1 MRIAAEN
8 ALISGAMGA
17 LNRRRHM
24 VEGILYIFFDDGPE
38 MCPICV
44 SELSGERTFMT
55 NRHAMLA
62 ATALIAITMCSP
74 AVAQETKASAQTD
87 ATTADAK
94 DGDDVTTVEAVIVKG
109 IRGSLDAATKKKRTS
124 AQIVESIES
133 EDAGKL
139 PDNNVPEALSRITG
153 VQIER
158 THGEGSSVTI
168 RGMTGISTT
177 INGNSNSV
185 GEGRSTNLADIPAE
199 LLKSVQVYKTR
210 TADQVEGGIAGTVN
224 VELRRPLDLKNG
236 YTVAGSIKEVY
247 GSTGKTKSPYA
258 SLLIGDHFDTGIGEM
273 GFLINGS
280 YTKNNY
286 EEDFVE
292 SESPNTFFGSTQASL
307 PAGQQNVIAPYAVNY
322 GVETGK
328 ITRPSIN
335 VVGQWRA
342 NEHLDFVVEGS
353 YFGSKEK
360 RGRDRLHVTT
370 RQDGHTVS
378 NLVLADDGRTV
389 QSLTLNR
396 AAGVDASAQS
406 YYEEVTSN
414 NYTTNAEVHWHNDK
428 LQING
433 STQYNWSD
441 TEYYGVLTLAHL
453 LDASGNPINTVNVDL
468 NSDKVPGRGPY
479 VTFPTTDLSNVNN
492 YQLFQTHDEQTY
504 AKSHEFVVAT
514 DATYRLSEDKFFRS
528 VMVGLR
534 YNDRHTTRDYG
545 YRDTFPTSSL
555 TNFAQGV
562 GVESSKLEVGNFS
575 PSWYHLSGKDIMANL
590 DSFRAA
596 AGWTTEKPPSNLGQS
611 YVDDEKSLAGFVNLN
626 YGVKGRFPI
635 DGVAGVRIVNTKG
648 TVDSTKYTIV
658 PGQPDVITAT
668 TGGGDYVD
676 VLPSINGVI
685 HFTSKI
691 QLRLAYTYNV
701 QRPNFLDLTSWKT
714 IDTAGSVV
722 FSGNPDLKPNRSE
735 NYDASLEYYFGRGGI
750 VSLGA
755 FLKKPDGYIYW
766 SGHTEFVPEL
776 NKDATVYK
784 VRNAGPGTFQG
795 YEFNT
800 SGFFDFLPGKL
811 RNFGASANFTY
822 MAKATIEYSDF
833 TPEQRLIPGVF
844 DADNTSKY
852 TYNLALY
859 YDTPQLSARVAYN
872 YRDRYKVTV
881 YQDNPEYSP
890 YNDATKRLDAA
901 VNWTPLK
908 QLTLSVEGTNLTKE
922 NNNVYWGQDRMLP
935 LGARVQA
942 RTIQISA
949 RFRY

>member
-1 MRIAAEN
+1 
-8 ALISGAMGA
+8 
-17 LNRRRHM
+17 
-24 VEGILYIFFDDGPE
+24 
-38 MCPICV
+38 
-44 SELSGERTFMT
+44 
-55 NRHAMLA
+55 MLA
-62 ATALIAITMCSP
+62 ATALFAITMCSP
-74 AVAQETKASAQTD
+74 AVAQETKTTGAQADTPATD
-87 ATTADAK
+87 AK
-94 DGDDVTTVEAVIVKG
+94 EGDDVTTVEAVIVKG

-258 SLLIGDHFDTGIGEM
+258 SLLIGNRFDTGIGEM

-307 PAGQQNVIAPYAVNY
+307 PASQQNIIAPYAVNY

-360 RGRDRLHVTT
+360 RARDRLHVTT

-378 NLVLADDGRTV
+378 NVVLADDDRTV

-414 NYTTNAEVHWHNDK
+414 NYTTNAEMHWHNDK
-428 LQING
+428 LQINA

-441 TEYYGVLTLAHL
+441 TEYYGVLTLAHF
-453 LDASGNPINTVNVDL
+453 LDAGGNPIQTVNVDL

-479 VTFPTTDLSNVNN
+479 ITFPTTDLSKVNN

-545 YRDTFPTSSL
+545 YRDTFPVSGL

-562 GVESSKLEVGNFS
+562 GVESSKLDVGNFS

-590 DSFRAA
+590 PAFRTA
-596 AGWTTEKPPSNLGQS
+596 AGWTTEKPESNLGQS
-611 YVDDEKSLAGFVNLN
+611 YVDDEQSLAGFFNLN
-626 YGVKGRFPI
+626 YAVNSRFPI
-635 DGVAGVRIVNTKG
+635 DGVFGVRVVKTKG
-648 TVDSTKYTIV
+648 TIESTKYSIEKSPTPED
-658 PGQPDVITAT
+658 PGRVVVITTPT

-676 VLPSINGVI
+676 VLPSLNGVI
-685 HFTSKI
+685 HFTPKV
-691 QLRLAYTYNV
+691 QLRLAYTYNI
-701 QRPNFLDLTSWKT
+701 QRPDFLQMSSWKT
-714 IDTAGSVV
+714 IDTLAGRVD
-722 FSGNPDLKPNRSE
+722 SGNPDLKPNRSQ

-755 FLKKPDGYIYW
+755 FLKKPDAYIYW
-766 SGHTEFVPEL
+766 ASRTEFVPEL
-776 NKDATVYK
+776 GKDAIVSK

-811 RNFGASANFTY
+811 KNFGASANFTY
-822 MAKATIEYSDF
+822 MAKATIEYTDF

-844 DADNTSKY
+844 DADSTSKY

-872 YRDRYKVTV
+872 YRDRYKITV

-890 YNDATKRLDAA
+890 YNDATSRLDAA

-922 NNNVYWGQDRMLP
+922 NNNVYWGQNRMLP

-942 RTIQISA
+942 RTVQVSA

>member
-1 MRIAAEN
+1 M
-8 ALISGAMGA
+8 S
-17 LNRRRHM
+17 
-24 VEGILYIFFDDGPE
+24 
-38 MCPICV
+38 
-44 SELSGERTFMT
+44 S
-55 NRHAMLA
+55 RHAMMA
-62 ATALIAITMCSP
+62 ATALIAITLCSP
-74 AVAQETKASAQTD
+74 AVAQDIKSTEAPANATANDDAKTDD
-87 ATTADAK
+87 ATQVDT
-94 DGDDVTTVEAVIVKG
+94 VIVKG
-109 IRGSLDAATKKKRTS
+109 IRGSLDAATKRKKNS

-133 EDAGKL
+133 EDVGKL
-139 PDNNVPEALSRITG
+139 PDNNVPEALSRVTG

-158 THGEGSSVTI
+158 IHGEGTNITI
-168 RGMTGISTT
+168 RGMQGVSTT

-185 GEGRSTNLADIPAE
+185 GEGRSANLADIPAE

-236 YTVAGSIKEVY
+236 LTVAGSLKNVY
-247 GSTGKTKSPYA
+247 GSTGDTKSPYA
-258 SLLIGDHFDTGIGEM
+258 SLLVGDHFDTGIGEM

-292 SESPNTFFGSTQASL
+292 SESPNTFFGTTQASL
-307 PAGQQNVIAPYAVNY
+307 PANQQNIIAPYAVNY

-335 VVGQWRA
+335 LVGQWRA
-342 NEHLDFVVEGS
+342 NEHLDFVIEGS

-360 RGRDRLHVTT
+360 RARDRLHVTT

-378 NLVLADDGRTV
+378 NVVLADDDRTV
-389 QSLTLNR
+389 QSLTLSR

-414 NYTTNAEVHWHNDK
+414 NYTTNAEMHWHNDR
-428 LQING
+428 LQINA

-441 TEYYGVLTLAHL
+441 TKYYGVLTLSHF
-453 LDASGNPINTVNVDL
+453 LDAGGNPINTINVDL

-479 VTFPTTDLSNVNN
+479 ITFPTTDLSKINN
-492 YQLFQTHDEQTY
+492 YQLFQTHDERTY
-504 AKSHEFVVAT
+504 AKSHEFVAAT

-528 VMVGLR
+528 AMVGLR

-545 YRDTFPTSSL
+545 YRDTFPTSGL
-555 TNFAQGV
+555 ANFAQGV
-562 GVESSKLEVGNFS
+562 GVERSKLEVGDFS

-590 DSFRAA
+590 PAFRTA
-596 AGWTTEKPPSNLGQS
+596 AGWDTEKPPSNLGQS
-611 YVDDEKSLAGFVNLN
+611 YVDDEKSLAGFFNLN
-626 YGVKGRFPI
+626 YGVKSRFPI
-635 DGVAGVRIVNTKG
+635 DGVFGVRVVKTKG
-648 TVDSTKYTIV
+648 TIESTKYSIEKSPTPED
-658 PGQPDVITAT
+658 PGRVVVITTPT

-676 VLPSINGVI
+676 VLPSLNGVI
-685 HFTSKI
+685 HFTPKV
-691 QLRLAYTYNV
+691 QLRLAYTYNI
-701 QRPNFLDLTSWKT
+701 QRPDFLQMSSWKT
-714 IDTAGSVV
+714 IDTLAGRVD
-722 FSGNPDLKPNRSE
+722 SGNPDLKPNRSQ

-755 FLKKPDGYIYW
+755 FLKKPDAYIYW
-766 SGHTEFVPEL
+766 ASRTEFVPEL
-776 NKDATVYK
+776 GKDAIVSK

-811 RNFGASANFTY
+811 HNFGASANFTY
-822 MAKATIEYSDF
+822 MAKATIEYTDF

-844 DADNTSKY
+844 DADSTSKY
-852 TYNLALY
+852 TYNLAFY
-859 YDTPQLSARVAYN
+859 YDTPQFSARVAYN
-872 YRDRYKVTV
+872 YRDRYKITV

-890 YNDATKRLDAA
+890 YNNATSRLDAA

-922 NNNVYWGQDRMLP
+922 NNNVYWGQNRMLP

-942 RTIQISA
+942 RTVQISA

>member
-1 MRIAAEN
+1 
-8 ALISGAMGA
+8 
-17 LNRRRHM
+17 
-24 VEGILYIFFDDGPE
+24 
-38 MCPICV
+38 
-44 SELSGERTFMT
+44 
-55 NRHAMLA
+55 MLA
-62 ATALIAITMCSP
+62 ATALIAITLCSP
-74 AVAQETKASAQTD
+74 AVAQDIKSTGAPANTARTDEADKGDD
-87 ATTADAK
+87 ATLVDT
-94 DGDDVTTVEAVIVKG
+94 VIVKG
-109 IRGSLDAATKKKRTS
+109 IRGSLDAATKRKKNS

-133 EDAGKL
+133 EDVGKL

-158 THGEGSSVTI
+158 IHGEGANVTI

-185 GEGRSTNLADIPAE
+185 GEGRSANLADIPAE

-236 YTVAGSIKEVY
+236 YTIAGSIKNVY
-247 GSTGKTKSPYA
+247 ASTGDTKSPYA
-258 SLLIGDHFDTGIGEM
+258 SLLIGDRFDTGIGEM

-292 SESPNTFFGSTQASL
+292 SESPNTFFGTTQASL
-307 PAGQQNVIAPYAVNY
+307 PASQQNIIAPYAVNY

-335 VVGQWRA
+335 LVGQWRA

-353 YFGSKEK
+353 YFGSKET

-370 RQDGHTVS
+370 RQDGHTLS
-378 NLVLADDGRTV
+378 NVVLADDDRTV
-389 QSLTLNR
+389 QSLTLSR

-406 YYEEVTSN
+406 YYEDVTSN
-414 NYTTNAEVHWHNDK
+414 NYTTNAEMHWHNDK
-428 LQING
+428 LQINA
-433 STQYNWSD
+433 STQYNWSN
-441 TEYYGVLTLAHL
+441 TEYYGVLTLAHF
-453 LDASGNPINTVNVDL
+453 LDAGGAPIQTVNVDL

-479 VTFPTTDLSNVNN
+479 ITFPTTDLSKVGN

-545 YRDTFPTSSL
+545 YRDTFPTSGL
-555 TNFAQGV
+555 ANFAQGV
-562 GVESSKLEVGNFS
+562 GVETSKLEVGDFS

-590 DSFRAA
+590 PAFRTA
-596 AGWTTEKPPSNLGQS
+596 AGWDTEKPPRNLGQS
-611 YVDDEKSLAGFVNLN
+611 YVDDEKSLAGFFNLN
-626 YGVKGRFPI
+626 YGVKSRFPI
-635 DGVAGVRIVNTKG
+635 DGVAGVRVVKTKG
-648 TVDSTKYTIV
+648 TIDSSKYTV
-658 PGQPDVITAT
+658 VDGQPDIITDAS
-668 TGGGDYVD
+668 GSGDYVD
-676 VLPSINGVI
+676 VLPSINAVI
-685 HFTSKI
+685 HFTPKV

-701 QRPNFLDLTSWKT
+701 QRPNFLDLSSWQTVITS
-714 IDTAGSVV
+714 AGLI
-722 FSGNPDLKPNRSE
+722 FSGNPDLKPNRST

-755 FLKKPDGYIYW
+755 FLKKPDGYIYYAM
-766 SGHTEFVPEL
+766 HTEDHPEL
-776 NKDATVYK
+776 GAGLGGGKWQVYK
-784 VRNAGPGTFQG
+784 NRNAGPGTFQG

-811 RNFGASANFTY
+811 KNFGASANFTY
-822 MAKATIEYSDF
+822 MAKATIEYTDF
-833 TPEQRLIPGVF
+833 TLEQRLIPGVF

-859 YDTPQLSARVAYN
+859 YDTPQFSARVAYN
-872 YRDRYKVTV
+872 YRDRYKITV

-890 YNDATKRLDAA
+890 YNDATSRLDAA
-901 VNWTPLK
+901 VNWTPIK
-908 QLTLSVEGTNLTKE
+908 QLTLSVEGANLTKE
-922 NNNVYWGQDRMLP
+922 NNNVYWGQNRMLP

-942 RTIQISA
+942 RTLQVSA